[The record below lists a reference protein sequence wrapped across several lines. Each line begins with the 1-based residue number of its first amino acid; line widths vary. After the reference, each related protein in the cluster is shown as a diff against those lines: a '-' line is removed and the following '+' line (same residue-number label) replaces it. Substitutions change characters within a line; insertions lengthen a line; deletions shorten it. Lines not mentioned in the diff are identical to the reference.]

1 MIYSIRISDIPK
13 VIIAFVI
20 AIVLLGG
27 LIALWKATG
36 GMPEWA
42 VYSLLAGIVVVSS
55 VASHFIW
62 KVACNAWK
70 QNRASR

>member
-1 MIYSIRISDIPK
+1 MIYSVRISDIPK
-13 VIIAFVI
+13 VVIGFAIAV
-20 AIVLLGG
+20 ALLGG
-27 LIALWKATG
+27 LISLWKATG
-36 GMPEWA
+36 GMPQWV

-70 QNRASR
+70 TSKR

>member
-1 MIYSIRISDIPK
+1 MIYSVRISDIPK

-62 KVACNAWK
+62 KVACNSWK
-70 QNRASR
+70 TSKR

>member
-20 AIVLLGG
+20 AIVLFAG

-36 GMPEWA
+36 GMPDWV
-42 VYSLLAGIVVVSS
+42 VYSLFVGIVVFS
-55 VASHFIW
+55 VCGRPLYLESGM
-62 KVACNAWK
+62 
-70 QNRASR
+70 

>member
-13 VIIAFVI
+13 VIIAFDI

-36 GMPEWA
+36 GMPEWV

-62 KVACNAWK
+62 KVACNSWK
-70 QNRASR
+70 TSKR